1 MTRVLVLGA
10 GVVGMTSAHALAKKG
25 FEVVVL
31 DAASEPAEAG
41 ASFGNGAQ
49 LSYFYADAMASPSL
63 ALNIPKYILGLDP
76 AFRISLS
83 LSPLFVTWALRFL
96 ANSTQRA
103 FERNTTD
110 ILELALQSRTRV
122 AELSSKLEFDYSR
135 NGKIT
140 LFSDKESLRKAER
153 LTELKNRYGAGQI
166 VLTQQQALEREPA
179 LEHYGHPFVG
189 AIWSPYDEAGDARL
203 FCRNLRIL
211 LERDYGVQFLFN
223 TEIRGLRRQ
232 AHRLVAVTT
241 EKGELQ
247 CSRAVMS
254 LGTHT
259 PLIARTVGIS
269 VPIWSVQGY
278 SFTIPAFD
286 AAPRASITDTSRKTV
301 FCRIGDR
308 LRVAGL
314 ADIGPAN
321 GKFRQERFSTL
332 LATARGIL
340 PRAGDYDGE
349 VNPWMGFRPV
359 TPNSKPIVGRTRIEG
374 LYLNCGH
381 GSLGWTLSMATA
393 NALADLIACPAN

>member
-1 MTRVLVLGA
+1 
-10 GVVGMTSAHALAKKG
+10 MTSAHALAKKG
-25 FEVVVL
+25 FEVFVL
-31 DAASEPAEAG
+31 DAASGPAEAG

-49 LSYFYADAMASPSL
+49 LSYFYTDAMASPSL

-83 LSPLFVTWALRFL
+83 LSPSFVSWGLRFL
-96 ANSTQRA
+96 ANSTQKA

-110 ILELALQSRTRV
+110 ILELALRSRAGV
-122 AELSSKLEFDYSR
+122 AELSSKLEFDYTS

-140 LFSDKESLRKAER
+140 LFSSKESLRKAER
-153 LTELKNRYGAGQI
+153 LTEIKNRYGAGQI
-166 VLTQQQALEREPA
+166 VLTQEQALQREPA
-179 LEHYGHPFVG
+179 LGHYGHSFVG
-189 AIWSPYDEAGDARL
+189 AIWSPHDEAGDSRL

-232 AHRLVAVTT
+232 ANRLVAVTT
-241 EKGELQ
+241 EKEEIQ

-254 LGTHT
+254 LGSHT
-259 PLIARTVGIS
+259 PLIARTAGIS
-269 VPIWSVQGY
+269 LPIWSVQGY

-308 LRVAGL
+308 LRVAGF
-314 ADIGPAN
+314 ADMGPAN
-321 GKFRQERFSTL
+321 GKFRQDRFSTL
-332 LATARGIL
+332 FATARGIL
-340 PRAGDYDGE
+340 PKAGDYDGE
-349 VNPWMGFRPV
+349 VNPWTGFRPV
-359 TPNSKPIVGRTRIEG
+359 TPNSKPIVGTTKING

-393 NALADLIACPAN
+393 SALADVVAHPGD

>member
-1 MTRVLVLGA
+1 MTHVLVLGA
-10 GVVGMTSAHALAKKG
+10 GVVGMTTALALAKKG
-25 FEVVVL
+25 FEVFVL
-31 DAASEPAEAG
+31 DAASGPAEAG

-49 LSYFYADAMASPSL
+49 LSYFYTDAMASPSL

-83 LSPLFVTWALRFL
+83 LSPSFLLWALRFL
-96 ANSTQRA
+96 ANSTQKA

-110 ILELALQSRTRV
+110 ILELALRSRKGV
-122 AELSSKLEFDYSR
+122 ADLSSKLEFDYTS

-140 LFSDKESLRKAER
+140 LFSSLKSLRKAER

-179 LEHYGHPFVG
+179 LEHYGHSFVG
-189 AIWSPYDEAGDARL
+189 AIWSPYDEAGDSRL

-211 LERDYGVQFLFN
+211 LERDYGVQFLFD
-223 TEIRGLRRQ
+223 TKVRGLRRQ
-232 AHRLVAVTT
+232 ANKLVAVTT
-241 EKGELQ
+241 EKEEIQ

-254 LGTHT
+254 LGAYT
-259 PLIARTVGIS
+259 PLIARTAGIS
-269 VPIWSVQGY
+269 LPIWSVQGY

-286 AAPRASITDTSRKTV
+286 TAPRASITDTSRKIV

-321 GKFRQERFSTL
+321 GKFKEDRFSTL
-332 LATARGIL
+332 LATAKGIL
-340 PRAGDYDGE
+340 PKAGDYDGE
-349 VNPWMGFRPV
+349 VKPWTGFRPV
-359 TPNSKPIVGRTRIEG
+359 TPNSKPIVGRTRIKG

-393 NALADLIACPAN
+393 GGLADVMHPGV

>member
-10 GVVGMTSAHALAKKG
+10 GVVGMTSAHALAKRG
-25 FEVVVL
+25 FEVFVL
-31 DAASEPAEAG
+31 DAASGPAQAG

-49 LSYFYADAMASPSL
+49 LSYFYTDAMASPSL

-83 LSPLFVTWALRFL
+83 LSPSFMFWALRFL
-96 ANSTQRA
+96 GNSTQKA

-110 ILELALQSRTRV
+110 VLELALQSRAGI
-122 AELSSKLEFDYSR
+122 AELSSKIKFDYTS
-135 NGKIT
+135 NGKVT
-140 LFSDKESLRKAER
+140 LFSSKESLRKAER
-153 LTELKNRYGAGQI
+153 LTQIKNRYGAGQI
-166 VLTQQQALEREPA
+166 VLTQEQSLEREPA
-179 LEHYGHPFVG
+179 LKHYGHSFAG

-223 TEIRGLRRQ
+223 TKVLGVRRQ
-232 AHRLVAVTT
+232 AKKLVAVIT
-241 EKGELQ
+241 EKEEIQ

-254 LGTHT
+254 LGANTR
-259 PLIARTVGIS
+259 LIARTAGIWL
-269 VPIWSVQGY
+269 PIWPVQGY

-286 AAPRASITDTSRKTV
+286 AAPRASITDTFRKTV

-314 ADIGPAN
+314 ADIAPAG
-321 GKFRQERFSTL
+321 GKFREDRFFTL
-332 LATARGIL
+332 LATARGIF

-349 VNPWMGFRPV
+349 LNAWTGFRPV
-359 TPNSKPIVGRTRIEG
+359 TPNSKPIVGRTKIEG

-381 GSLGWTLSMATA
+381 GSLGWTLSMATGS
-393 NALADLIACPAN
+393 ALADVIACPAN